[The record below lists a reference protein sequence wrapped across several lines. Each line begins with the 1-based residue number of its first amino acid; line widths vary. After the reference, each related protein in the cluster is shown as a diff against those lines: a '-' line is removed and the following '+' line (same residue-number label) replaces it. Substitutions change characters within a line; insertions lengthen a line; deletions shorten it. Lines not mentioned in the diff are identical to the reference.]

1 MTYKVQEALQ
11 KAIELSKENEL
22 QNIEI
27 EAILKG
33 TLEEDESLFKS
44 ILERAN
50 IDTDQLNQAYSEK
63 LKHYPSVQGD
73 NVQYGRYIGSKANE
87 LLNKAESYM
96 KEYEDDYISMEHILR
111 AAMDIDETTQQF
123 VGNKEEV
130 VKEII
135 TKVRGGNHVTSQNP
149 EVNYE
154 ALEKYGRDLVEEV
167 RQGKMDPVIGRDE
180 EIRNTIRILSRKTK
194 NNPVLIGEPGVGK
207 TAIVEGLAQRIVRKD
222 VPESLLDK
230 TIFELDL
237 SALVAG
243 AKFRGEFEE
252 RLKAV
257 LKEVKESDGRIIL
270 FIDEIHM
277 LVGAGKTDGAMDAGN
292 MLKPMLARG
301 ELHCIGATTL
311 NEYREYIEK
320 DSALE
325 RRFQKVGVSE
335 PDVEDTISILRGL
348 KERYEVYHGV
358 RIQDR
363 ALVAA
368 AELSDRYITDRF
380 LPDKAIDLV
389 DQACATIRTEMG
401 SNPTEL
407 DQVNRRVMQLEI
419 EESALKNESDNAS
432 KHRLEELQ
440 EELSNEKEKQASLQ
454 SRVEQEKEKIAKVQ
468 EKRAELDRSR
478 QALEDAQTES
488 NYEKAAEL
496 QYGTIPQLEKELKE
510 YEEAFHDEQ
519 GDNERMIREVVS
531 DEEIGDIVSQWTG
544 IPVSKL
550 VETER
555 EKLLNL
561 SDILHERVVGQDK
574 AVDLVSDAVVRAR
587 AGIKDPNRPIGSFLF
602 LGPTG
607 VGKTELAKSLASSLF
622 DSEKHMIRIDMSEY
636 MEKHS
641 VSRLIGAPPGYV
653 GHDEGGQLTEA
664 VRRNPYS
671 VILLDEV
678 EKAHSDVFNVLLQIL
693 DEGRLTDSKGRS
705 VDFKNT
711 IIIMTS
717 NIGSQILLENVK
729 DSGEITESTE
739 KAVMDSLHAFFKPEI
754 LNRMDDIVLFKP
766 LSINDMSMIV
776 DKILTQLNIRLM
788 DQRISIEVSDEAK
801 KWLGEEAYEPQFGAR
816 PLKRFVQRQIE
827 TPLARMMIKENM
839 PEGTKVNVDLND
851 SQELTFDVQ
860 KPLAE

>member
-1 MTYKVQEALQ
+1 
-11 KAIELSKENEL
+11 
-22 QNIEI
+22 
-27 EAILKG
+27 
-33 TLEEDESLFKS
+33 
-44 ILERAN
+44 
-50 IDTDQLNQAYSEK
+50 
-63 LKHYPSVQGD
+63 
-73 NVQYGRYIGSKANE
+73 
-87 LLNKAESYM
+87 
-96 KEYEDDYISMEHILR
+96 
-111 AAMDIDETTQQF
+111 
-123 VGNKEEV
+123 
-130 VKEII
+130 
-135 TKVRGGNHVTSQNP
+135 
-149 EVNYE
+149 
-154 ALEKYGRDLVEEV
+154 
-167 RQGKMDPVIGRDE
+167 
-180 EIRNTIRILSRKTK
+180 
-194 NNPVLIGEPGVGK
+194 
-207 TAIVEGLAQRIVRKD
+207 
-222 VPESLLDK
+222 
-230 TIFELDL
+230 
-237 SALVAG
+237 
-243 AKFRGEFEE
+243 
-252 RLKAV
+252 
-257 LKEVKESDGRIIL
+257 
-270 FIDEIHM
+270 
-277 LVGAGKTDGAMDAGN
+277 
-292 MLKPMLARG
+292 
-301 ELHCIGATTL
+301 
-311 NEYREYIEK
+311 IEK

-432 KHRLEELQ
+432 KQRLEELQ

-478 QALEDAQTES
+478 QALEDAQTEG
-488 NYEKAAEL
+488 NLEKAAEL
-496 QYGTIPQLEKELKE
+496 QYGKIPQLEKELQE
-510 YEEAFHDEQ
+510 FEDAFQDEQ
-519 GDNERMIREVVS
+519 GDSERMIREVVS

-555 EKLLNL
+555 EKLLSL

-607 VGKTELAKSLASSLF
+607 VGKTELAKSLAASLF

-636 MEKHS
+636 MEKHA

-729 DSGEITESTE
+729 DTGSITEETE

-766 LSINDMSMIV
+766 LSVSDMSMIV

-788 DQRISIEVSDEAK
+788 DQRISIEVSDAAK
-801 KWLGEEAYEPQFGAR
+801 QWLGEEAYEPQFGAR

-827 TPLARMMIKENM
+827 TPLARMMIKEHM
-839 PEGTKVNVDLND
+839 PEGTNVYVDIND
-851 SQELTFDVQ
+851 QQELTFDVQ
-860 KPLAE
+860 RPTDK